1 MNLLHPVR
9 KWIARKPTSESNWLS
24 GLEITQADID
34 GELLHPDAAPE
45 TAGLQPVTIAWY
57 EEEIR
62 A

>member
-9 KWIARKPTSESNWLS
+9 KWIARKPSPESNWLA

-34 GELLHPDAAPE
+34 GELLHPDAHLEA
-45 TAGLQPVTIAWY
+45 AAARPVSITWV